1 MDKIQN
7 NFLSSSIQKLSPGEG
22 LAFYIGQLWKTISVI
37 GGLAFIIY
45 FLLGGLSW
53 LTAGGD
59 KAKVESAQKQITNA
73 VIGLAIILVSYA
85 IILFIQE
92 ALDVNILQPEFP
104 NALWL

>member
-1 MDKIQN
+1 MDKIRN
-7 NFLSSSIQKLSPGEG
+7 NFLSPSIQNLSPGEG
-22 LAFYIGQLWKTISVI
+22 LAFYIGQLWKTISIV
-37 GGLAFIIY
+37 GGLAFILY

-73 VIGLAIILVSYA
+73 VIGLSIILVSYA

-104 NALWL
+104 NAL